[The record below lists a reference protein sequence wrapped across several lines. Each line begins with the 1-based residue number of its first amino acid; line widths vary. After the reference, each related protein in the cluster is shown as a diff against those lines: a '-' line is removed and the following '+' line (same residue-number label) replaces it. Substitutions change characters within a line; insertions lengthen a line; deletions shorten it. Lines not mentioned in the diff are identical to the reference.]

1 MKLIMFFLFPFLVSS
16 TSENTANVDTIS
28 EARSLFKSA
37 AFDQQSCISLV
48 YGLKNATEHT
58 QPILTA
64 YKACGLMMYAKYLL
78 NPLDKLSSFSKGKSL
93 LEKCV
98 HKDPKSVEIRF
109 LRLAMQSKSPSFL
122 GYSDHIQ
129 TDKGFIVKQF
139 KSIDD
144 EELKKLMKAFLV
156 KADVLSDLEKKI
168 IENY

>member
-1 MKLIMFFLFPFLVSS
+1 MFFLFPFLVSS
-16 TSENTANVDTIS
+16 TSEKTANVDSIS

-37 AFDQQSCISLV
+37 AFDQQSCTSLV
-48 YGLKNATEHT
+48 YGLKNATEYT
-58 QPILTA
+58 QPVLTA

-98 HKDPKSVEIRF
+98 HKDSKSVEIRF

-122 GYSDHIQ
+122 GYSDDIPK
-129 TDKGFIVKQF
+129 DKKYILQQF
-139 KSIDD
+139 KSMEDI
-144 EELKKLMKAFLV
+144 ELKNLMKAFLV
-156 KADVLSDLEKKI
+156 KADVLSISEKKI

>member
-16 TSENTANVDTIS
+16 TSEKTANVDSIS
-28 EARSLFKSA
+28 EARSLFISA
-37 AFDQQSCISLV
+37 AFDQQSCTSLV
-48 YGLKNATEHT
+48 NGLKNATEHT
-58 QPILTA
+58 QPVLTA

-98 HKDPKSVEIRF
+98 HKDSKSVEIRF

-156 KADVLSDLEKKI
+156 KANVLSDSEKKI

>member
-1 MKLIMFFLFPFLVSS
+1 MFFLFPFLVSG
-16 TSENTANVDTIS
+16 TSESTAKVDNVS

-37 AFDQQSCISLV
+37 AFDQQACTSLV
-48 YGLKNATEHT
+48 YGLKNTTEHT
-58 QPILTA
+58 HPTLTA

-98 HKDPKSVEIRF
+98 HKEPKSIEIRF

-129 TDKGFIVKQF
+129 TDKVFIVKQF

-156 KADVLSDLEKKI
+156 KADVLSDSEKKI